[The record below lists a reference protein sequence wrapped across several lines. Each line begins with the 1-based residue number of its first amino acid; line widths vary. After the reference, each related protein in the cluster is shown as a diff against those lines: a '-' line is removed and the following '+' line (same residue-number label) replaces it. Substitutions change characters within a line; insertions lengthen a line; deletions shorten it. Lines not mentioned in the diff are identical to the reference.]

1 MAIAAHSG
9 RVTGRDTE
17 NICPVQEP
25 VRLTE
30 GEGQPQGNASRSMC
44 SANRKKFLTPQLT
57 SRIANAPHDVDAGEH
72 RVQHDGMIEKRQD
85 GMPRQKQIYCP
96 GAAAAGAVYFCYRPE
111 QTGVAGGGE
120 VLKDIF

>member
-57 SRIANAPHDVDAGEH
+57 SRIASATHS
-72 RVQHDGMIEKRQD
+72 
-85 GMPRQKQIYCP
+85 
-96 GAAAAGAVYFCYRPE
+96 
-111 QTGVAGGGE
+111 QTGVRQNGYRPTGGIRASMA
-120 VLKDIF
+120 KRAPM